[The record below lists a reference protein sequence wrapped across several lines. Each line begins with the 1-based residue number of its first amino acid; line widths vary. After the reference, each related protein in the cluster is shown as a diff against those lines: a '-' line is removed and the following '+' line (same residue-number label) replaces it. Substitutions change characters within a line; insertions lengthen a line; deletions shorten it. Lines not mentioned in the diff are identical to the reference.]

1 MSPFLSI
8 LFPVIASTYVNI
20 VGTSTVNLVENSL
33 LYERIS
39 SAPLAGLKIWDREQ
53 GDWRA
58 TTVTERVSRPAVT
71 VLHLWSSY
79 CAPCLSELP
88 QVVKWAQ
95 RQEQESNGAVRVLV
109 VAHDTDSTSM
119 RSKWPVFASGMPLL
133 AALYQDPSGD
143 FYTSL
148 ARKAIATN
156 RPPLP
161 LTVVFGKNFSILYAI
176 AGPLQGRFNELS
188 DAIMRIRDNGL
199 ELQLQASR

>member
-1 MSPFLSI
+1 MTPFLSI
-8 LFPVIASTYVNI
+8 LFPLIASTYVPI
-20 VGTSTVNLVENSL
+20 IGTSTVNLVERTL
-33 LYERIS
+33 MYERIS
-39 SAPLAGLKIWDREQ
+39 PAPLTGLKIWDRALE
-53 GDWRA
+53 DWRS
-58 TTVTERVSRPAVT
+58 TTLTERVSRPNVT

-95 RQEQESNGAVRVLV
+95 RQERENNGAVRVLV
-109 VAHDTDSTSM
+109 VAHDTDSTNM
-119 RSKWPVFASGMPLL
+119 RSKWPLFYRGLPPL

-161 LTVVFGKNFSILYAI
+161 LTVVLDRNFSILYAI

-188 DAIMRIRDNGL
+188 DGIMRIRKNELGL
-199 ELQLQASR
+199 PLQASR

>member
-1 MSPFLSI
+1 MASFLSI
-8 LFPVIASTYVNI
+8 LFPVIASTYINT
-20 VGTSTVNLVENSL
+20 VGTSTLHLVENSL

-39 SAPLAGLKIWDREQ
+39 PAPLAELKIWDRKL
-53 GDWRA
+53 GDWR
-58 TTVTERVSRPAVT
+58 TTTQKERVKQPAIT

-109 VAHDTDSTSM
+109 VAHDTDSTNM
-119 RSKWPVFASGMPLL
+119 RSKWPLFSSGLPPL

-143 FYTSL
+143 LYSSL

-161 LTVVFGKNFSILYAI
+161 LTVVIGENFSILYAI
-176 AGPLQGRFNELS
+176 AGPLQGRLNEIS
-188 DAIMRIRDNGL
+188 DSIMRIRENDFGL
-199 ELQLQASR
+199 PLQASR